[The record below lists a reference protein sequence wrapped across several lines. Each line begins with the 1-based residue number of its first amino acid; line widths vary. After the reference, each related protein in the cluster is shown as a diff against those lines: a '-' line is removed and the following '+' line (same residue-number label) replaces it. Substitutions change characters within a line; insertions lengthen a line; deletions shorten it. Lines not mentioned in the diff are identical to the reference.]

1 MSKINP
7 QIDNYIDKAAP
18 FAQPILNHLRE
29 LIHEACPEVEEKMKW
44 SFPHFDYKGEM
55 MCSMAGFKQHCAF
68 NFWKGKLIKSA
79 AKYLE
84 PYDNHSMSRISKI
97 TSLKDLPPDKLFIK
111 MVKEACALNDAGIK
125 ETKKKKTISPIE
137 IAAPDYF
144 KKALSKN
151 KTAEKIFNASSPS
164 YKKEYISWVV
174 EAKTEATR
182 EKRISTAVEWIAEGK
197 GRNWKYER

>member
-29 LIHEACPEVEEKMKW
+29 LIHEACPDVEEKMKW

-68 NFWKGKLIKSA
+68 NFWKGKLIKSGST
-79 AKYLE
+79 YLE
-84 PYDNHSMSRISKI
+84 PYDKHTMGRIPRI
-97 TSLKDLPPDKLFIK
+97 NSLKDLPPDKVFIK

-125 ETKKKKTISPIE
+125 EIKKKKTVNPAE
-137 IAAPDYF
+137 LEVPDYF
-144 KKALSKN
+144 RKVLAKN
-151 KTAEKIFNASSPS
+151 KLAQRNFDSFPPS
-164 YKKEYISWVV
+164 HRKEYLQWIT

-182 EKRISTAVEWIAEGK
+182 ERRMITAIEWIAEGK